1 MQYSA
6 VNLHQWL
13 VKHKTLIDTARISQ
27 VYRQGPNQV
36 ILTLHTKE
44 GKKHILLM
52 IPEFALLLDDKPMA
66 PHKDTGFGRWMRN
79 NVKGCIIDTIEQIT
93 SERILKIQLRK
104 GYTIYIEFFNKG
116 NLIVCDENKII
127 IMALQKI
134 ITKDRALAKGETY
147 VLPESFDTFNASEEQ
162 IIKEMRDVDQDTTTS
177 KFLASNMHLGG
188 VVAKQICKSIDIDP
202 NDLVKELVPKVAEMK
217 EAIHTIVNQPLETE
231 AIEKEF
237 VGKLSD
243 KAQEGSNKKIKKIEN
258 ILTQQKKTIKKNDEQ
273 IAENTKFGE
282 FIYNNY
288 QFFQELIDAY
298 TKNVIDETVIEEL
311 TKKHNIR
318 ENVTYE
324 RPDINVEL

>member
-1 MQYSA
+1 MQYSS

-13 VKHKTLIDTARISQ
+13 AKHKTLIDTARISQ

-52 IPEFALLLDDKPMA
+52 IPEFALLLDEKPLA

-116 NLIVCDENKII
+116 NLIVCDTEGII

-134 ITKDRALAKGETY
+134 ITKDRALAKGEKY
-147 VLPESFDTFNASEEQ
+147 ELPESFDTFNATEEVILQ
-162 IIKEMRDVDQDTTTS
+162 HIKHSDQDNTTS
-177 KFLASNMHLGG
+177 KFLASNLHLGG
-188 VVAKQICKSIDIDP
+188 VVAKQICASIDIDP
-202 NDLVKELVPKVAEMK
+202 NALVKELVPKVAEIQ
-217 EAIHTIVNQPLETE
+217 AQIQTIVNQPLDTKE
-231 AIEKEF
+231 IEESF
-237 VGKLSD
+237 VNKLSD

-258 ILTQQKKTIKKNDEQ
+258 ILKQQKKTIKKNNEQ
-273 IAENTKFGE
+273 IEENSKYGE

-288 QFFQELIDAY
+288 QFFQELVDAY
-298 TKNVIDETVIEEL
+298 KKNAIDDTVIAEL
-311 TKKHNIR
+311 KQKHNITQ
-318 ENVTYE
+318 NVTYE
-324 RPDINVEL
+324 RPDINVEF